1 MNEKI
6 LKLFLVLYVLAG
18 TALGLSLFSHGY
30 LFMGGVSLFI
40 ALGSGWI
47 FFSKKTQALRFMYPG
62 LLTFVLFMI
71 LPILFTVYIAF
82 TNLGTGHFLSKAQV
96 KKTLLSEKVIPEN
109 AVSMEYS
116 IYPRLDSPSILVAHT
131 EEGDYKTF
139 LEDGA
144 TTLALQPFRDKLP
157 DVAPFSLSEI
167 YEMKER
173 LSRFDFVTPEGK
185 KLKYHRTDLLIESSY
200 RYESLAD
207 GSLKDTVTGITWRE
221 DTEVGF
227 FRSGNETL
235 APGFYVNTGFKNF
248 KSLISDS
255 RLNSNFFKVLQ
266 WTLMWSFFSVL
277 LTFSFGT
284 FLAIVIN
291 DKGLELKALY
301 RVLFI
306 IPYSIPFFI
315 SVLIFKGMMNKDFG
329 AINLLLVEL
338 GFDKIPWLETPFWA
352 KISCLVVNL
361 WLGFPYMFLVVTGI
375 LQSIP
380 ASLYEAAKLDGAGRI
395 ATFRHITLP
404 LIMSAVGPLLVGSF
418 AFNLNNFVGIYL
430 LTGGGPPIPGATTAA
445 GETDILISYTY
456 RLAFEGGQ
464 GQDFGLASSI
474 ALFIF
479 LIVSILTLI
488 NFKLSGMG
496 GETNKEA
503 A

>member
-1 MNEKI
+1 MNEKL
-6 LKLFLVLYVLAG
+6 LKLFLILYVLAG
-18 TALGLSLFSHGY
+18 FVLGIGLLSSGY

-40 ALGSGWI
+40 SLGSSYI

-62 LLTFVLFMI
+62 LLTFILFMI
-71 LPILFTVYIAF
+71 LPIMFTIYIAF
-82 TNLGTGHFLSKAQV
+82 TNLGTGHFLSKEQV
-96 KKTLLSEKVIPEN
+96 RETLLSEKVIPEN

-116 IYPRLDSPSILVAHT
+116 IYPRENAPDILVAHT
-131 EEGDYKTF
+131 LEGDYKTY
-139 LEDGA
+139 LEA
-144 TTLALQPFRDKLP
+144 EASTLSLQPFRDKLP
-157 DVAPFSLSEI
+157 DVAPLSLSEI
-167 YEMKER
+167 YERKEE
-173 LSRFDFVTPEGK
+173 LSKFNFITPEGK
-185 KLKYHRTDLLIESSY
+185 KLKYHRTDLLIESDQ
-200 RYESLAD
+200 RYSVLET
-207 GSLKDTVTGITWRE
+207 GSLKDQVTGTIWTE
-221 DTEVGF
+221 DNESGYY
-227 FRSGNETL
+227 RSGKETL
-235 APGFYVNTGFKNF
+235 APGYYVHTGFKNF
-248 KSLISDS
+248 TSLLSDS
-255 RLNSNFFKVLQ
+255 RLNSNFFKVLR
-266 WTLMWSFFSVL
+266 WTLAWSFFSVFF
-277 LTFSFGT
+277 TFSFGT
-284 FLAIVIN
+284 FLAIIVN
-291 DKGLELKALY
+291 DKGLKLKALY

-329 AINLLLVEL
+329 AINQVLVEL
-338 GFDKIPWLETPFWA
+338 GFSKIPWLETPFWA

-395 ATFRHITLP
+395 ATFKNITLP

-430 LTGGGPPIPGATTAA
+430 LTGGGPPIPGATTAV

-496 GETNKEA
+496 GADKEA